1 MKTFKRFYL
10 ANRNSILK
18 DPVFCAQVFSS
29 YGWTVKQ
36 AMRNTLRLT
45 LSIYCWEFKSELV

>member
-29 YGWTVKQ
+29 YGWTVRQ
-36 AMRNTLRLT
+36 AMRKTLSLT
-45 LSIYCWEFKSELV
+45 LSMYCWEFKGDLV